1 MDKEDVTCNCIH
13 TSSYI
18 QMKYYL
24 AIKKNEILSFAATWM
39 YLEIIILS
47 KTKRQI
53 SHDIAYTWNLKKCYK
68 WTYLQNR
75 NRLTDIGN
83 KLMTVKGDSRSEGG
97 RKKLG
102 VWD

>member
-1 MDKEDVTCNCIH
+1 
-13 TSSYI
+13 
-18 QMKYYL
+18 MKYYL

-75 NRLTDIGN
+75 NRLTDTEN
-83 KLMTVKGDSRSEGG
+83 KLMVTKVEKGREIN
-97 RKKLG
+97 
-102 VWD
+102 